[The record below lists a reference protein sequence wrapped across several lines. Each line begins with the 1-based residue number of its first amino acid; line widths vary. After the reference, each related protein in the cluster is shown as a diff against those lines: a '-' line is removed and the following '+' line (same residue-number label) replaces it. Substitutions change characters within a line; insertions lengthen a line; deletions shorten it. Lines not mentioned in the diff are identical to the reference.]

1 MKKIQTL
8 GVIAATALLVGGI
21 TNLDAKGAKK
31 THVSKKVPVK
41 GKLNHDEAIKKIRA
55 ALQAGKLPREEAAK
69 KIAAVKKEFGNKKKP
84 DPKSKFDTTVKKID
98 YDSKLKAAE
107 KEIAALK
114 KEIAALKKELRSKKK
129 GKSKRTKSKR
139 K

>member
-1 MKKIQTL
+1 MKKQTL

-21 TNLDAKGAKK
+21 TNVDGKDTKK
-31 THVSKKVPVK
+31 AQVSKKEPVK

-55 ALQAGKLPREEAAK
+55 ALQVGKLTREEAAK
-69 KIAAVKKEFGNKKKP
+69 EIAAVKKKFGNKKKS
-84 DPKSKFDTTVKKID
+84 DPKSKYDTTVKKID
-98 YDSKLKAAE
+98 YDAKLKAAE

-114 KEIAALKKELRSKKK
+114 KELSSKKK
-129 GKSKRTKSKR
+129 GKSKKTKSKR

>member
-21 TNLDAKGAKK
+21 TNLDAKGTIK
-31 THVSKKVPVK
+31 THVSKKEPVK

-55 ALQAGKLPREEAAK
+55 ALQAGKLSREEAAK

-84 DPKSKFDTTVKKID
+84 DPKGKYDTTVKKID
-98 YDSKLKAAE
+98 YDAKLKAAE
-107 KEIAALK
+107 KEITALK

-129 GKSKRTKSKR
+129 AKSKRTKSNR

>member
-21 TNLDAKGAKK
+21 TNLDAKGTEK
-31 THVSKKVPVK
+31 THVSKKEPVK

-55 ALQAGKLPREEAAK
+55 ALQAGKLSREEAAK

-84 DPKSKFDTTVKKID
+84 DPKSKYDTTVKKID
-98 YDSKLKAAE
+98 YDAKLKAAE

-114 KEIAALKKELRSKKK
+114 KEISALKKELSSKKK
-129 GKSKRTKSKR
+129 GKSKKTKSKR